1 MANPVKDLRYFF
13 WRNGYL
19 RWLELEFLI
28 VTESNRGHNLCL
40 SREFELAAGHELL
53 NLHLWAFKHLH
64 ITLEE
69 GGSNCFAQGVIQRLL
84 GEEFRIGIL
93 CNQLERGMTL
103 AEAINLGRLGELTQG
118 NLASCLQFVCTNG
131 NRGAY
136 FGV

>member
-40 SREFELAAGHELL
+40 SSKFQLTTRHKLL
-53 NLHLWAFKHLH
+53 NLHLWALKHLH
-64 ITLEE
+64 VTLEE
-69 GGSNCFAQGVIQRLL
+69 GCSNCFAQGVIKRLL
-84 GEEFRIGIL
+84 GEVFWIGIL

-103 AEAINLGRLGELTQG
+103 AKTINFSRLGEFTQS
-118 NLASCLQFVCTNG
+118 NLASCLQFVCTDG